1 MIELLAGLVLGLGGS
16 LHCAGMCGPIAIAL
30 PSSQSPKGGWIG
42 WRQAGQK
49 MAYQFGRVTTYT
61 LLGAVVGL
69 GGSWIAL
76 TGYSRTLS
84 IVSGVAMITALAVQ
98 LLWKRELIAGRH
110 IRRAIEPVKRGLS
123 VLLSSHGTLT
133 HFGIG
138 LLNGLLPCGLVTAPL
153 LGSLGTGSVTIGALF
168 MLGFG
173 FGTVPLMSAIA
184 IGGSRL
190 SCQVRQRLRYAAP
203 TISIVIATLFI
214 LRGMA
219 LGIPHISPSRIA
231 ADAAN
236 CPATTSRTS
245 DCCK

>member
-30 PSSQSPKGGWIG
+30 PSSRSASGSWIG
-42 WRQAGQK
+42 WSQAGQK
-49 MAYQFGRVTTYT
+49 MAYQFGRVVTYT
-61 LLGAVVGL
+61 TLGAIVGL

-84 IVSGVAMITALAVQ
+84 IVSGIAMIAALAIQ
-98 LLWKRELIAGRH
+98 LLWKRELITGRH
-110 IRRAIEPVKRGLS
+110 IRRAIEPIKRGLT

-138 LLNGLLPCGLVTAPL
+138 LLNGLLPCGLVTAAL
-153 LGSLGTGSVTIGALF
+153 LGSLGTGSVDVGALF

-173 FGTVPLMSAIA
+173 LGTVPLMSAIA

-190 SCQVRQRLRYAAP
+190 SCQVRQKLRYAAP

-219 LGIPHISPSRIA
+219 LGIPHISPARIA
-231 ADAAN
+231 EG
-236 CPATTSRTS
+236 ATMKASTCSPTT